1 MIKDLTKDEM
11 LWRYE
16 NLMEFITNEIDENG
30 IKKQPEDED
39 VNYIN
44 DLISGSLVYLHKA
57 GAIKIILHDDKGVD
71 GALFTASRE
80 ECVNTSWIEPDEDE
94 ITYGDRPNN
103 KEIPV
108 PVLFDEKGNE
118 KYTNI
123 SLVFNFPNSNIGSLC
138 KNMIKY
144 LRESC
149 KTDVN
154 VINSVIF
161 LKYCVKD
168 EYYIACLRRVMSF
181 AFIED
186 FWTSS
191 LQIPS
196 EVEDIIEMVMEVPAQ
211 DVYDPFMRTGTNLF
225 YANGKYYAQATNKYF
240 MYATML
246 WAGVMGRDTEHI
258 EYADCV
264 KSWDATDCDF
274 IMVTPEFGREVV
286 TSDGETESISD
297 FSLEKV
303 LGSMIV
309 KSRRALLLLP
319 TSALTSNGKS
329 AKLRHDITEANLL
342 DTVVLLPA
350 NVFNKTSIAATII
363 YLKAGRKQD
372 DTITFVDLSSF
383 IKEKEDLDEEK
394 ETIDIDQ
401 VKEALDKNDKSIIN
415 EVYVSDV
422 KERDYEWYAPNY
434 MENVKKSPAGNREV
448 LLSEL
453 LEPLEDSEVGI
464 NIFSRKIIREEY
476 LVSDPFVEYVQKL
489 EPARLTA
496 KVKSYLSS
504 LNESEDEEEGEEDKE
519 EDDENKYDM
528 YKGSPFVVQYGEKE
542 LKTYYHEFEYDLF
555 RDVSVPKS
563 CHAYR
568 INPDLIDVN
577 YLRFLLAQIDKES
590 NGELRRNGIKRWSGD
605 KGINPVLSI
614 PLSLE
619 DQRRIYEDA
628 KLNAAVEKARKEGL
642 DKAIDSMKQE
652 YMMEVRMRKH
662 DMKPFLSQLDSQAKL
677 ITFYLD
683 KIEGNDD
690 VVSAIRQKLTGISNA
705 VSELRLHLNRLT
717 EEDIYGTPEVFNPLE
732 ILNELTGT
740 FSNYSVALEV
750 DMVALKEAQIDI
762 PEIFI
767 SKVDFSTLATTII
780 ENAVSHAFTG
790 EDKDYKVLITLSYN
804 ANKDVFTIDFKNN
817 GNPMPQGMDKFRYGL
832 KGEKGAKSQG
842 SGLGG
847 YRVKSITRHYNGDYD
862 VFCNRMQNTTTIRVM
877 FPKYNA
883 NE

>member
-1 MIKDLTKDEM
+1 MIKDLTEDEM

-16 NLMEFITNEIDENG
+16 NLMKYITDEISEDE
-30 IKKQPEDED
+30 IEKQPEDKD
-39 VNYIN
+39 VDYID
-44 DLISGSLVYLHKA
+44 DLISGSLVYLQKA
-57 GAIKIILHDDKGVD
+57 GAINIYLHNDKGVD
-71 GALFTASRE
+71 GAMFTASRE
-80 ECVNTSWIEPDEDE
+80 ECINTSWIDPGEDE
-94 ITYGDRPNN
+94 ITYGSRPNN

-108 PVLFDEKGNE
+108 PILFEEEGFE
-118 KYTNI
+118 KYSNI
-123 SLVFNFPNSNIGSLC
+123 SLVFNFPDSNIGRLC
-138 KNMIKY
+138 KKMINY
-144 LRESC
+144 LRNNC

-154 VINSVIF
+154 VINSVVF
-161 LKYCVKD
+161 LNYCVPEKL
-168 EYYIACLRRVMSF
+168 YIRCLRRVMLF
-181 AFIED
+181 AFID
-186 FWTSS
+186 DHWTNS

-196 EVEDIIEMVMEVPAQ
+196 EVDDIIEMVMEDTAQ

-225 YANGKYYAQATNKYF
+225 YANGDYYAQANNKYY

-246 WAGVMGRDTEHI
+246 FAGVAGMDTEHI

-264 KSWDATDCDF
+264 SNWDAKDCDF
-274 IMVTPEFGREVV
+274 IIVTPEFGREVV
-286 TSDGETESISD
+286 TSDDETESIST

-303 LGSMIV
+303 FGSMNV
-309 KSRRALLLLP
+309 ENRRALLLLP
-319 TSALTSNGKS
+319 ASALSSNGKT

-350 NVFNKTSIAATII
+350 NVFNKTSIAAAII
-363 YLKAGRKQD
+363 YLKVGRKQED
-372 DTITFVDLSSF
+372 PITFVNLSSF
-383 IKEKEDLDEEK
+383 IKEKDDDSWEEEK
-394 ETIDIDQ
+394 DTIDIDQ
-401 VKEALDKNDKSIIN
+401 VKETVDKNDKMFIN
-415 EVYVSDV
+415 KVSLSDV
-422 KERDYEWYAPNY
+422 KEREYEWYVPNY
-434 MENVKKSPAGNREV
+434 MDSIKQVPAGYRKV

-453 LEPLEDSEVGI
+453 LEPMEEEGMMLHSG
-464 NIFSRKIIREEY
+464 NIIREEY
-476 LVSDPFVEYVQKL
+476 LVSDPFEEYL
-489 EPARLTA
+489 LNPEPC
-496 KVKSYLSS
+496 KPFVS
-504 LNESEDEEEGEEDKE
+504 LKHFGIKE
-519 EDDENKYDM
+519 EDQEEDFDNYEI

-542 LKTYYHEFEYDLF
+542 LKTYYHDFNFELF

-577 YLRFLLAQIDKES
+577 YLRLCLAQIDKES
-590 NGELRRNGIKRWSGD
+590 NGELRRNGIKRWKGG
-605 KGINPVLSI
+605 KGINPDLLI

-619 DQRRIYEDA
+619 EQRRIYEDA
-628 KLNAAVEKARKEGL
+628 RLNEAVEKARKEGL

-717 EEDIYGTPEVFNPLE
+717 EEDIYGSPEVVNPLD

-740 FSNYSVALEV
+740 FSNYSVELEV
-750 DMVALKEAQIDI
+750 DIVALKEAQIDT